1 MHIGRV
7 AINGVVLYDGD
18 APNEPDA
25 TRYVALNL
33 CGLESLLPVTP
44 ALRLAYPRLAALPVR
59 HDLRGNFSTNDEA
72 YSFALTHLMPRV
84 NRSVGWSAGRTH
96 VDDAG
101 WEVWQ
106 GSPPE
111 MPLLGLDVAIARSGF
126 IFNLSPNATG
136 CDGTP
141 KTAQCRGSP
150 HEAALF
156 DAVMAGLNATTTAA
170 AAAANSNHLPA
181 IYGWTEPES
190 EYTLRVSAGGAYVLC
205 SGAPNLS
212 FWAFF
217 AIAPDALHHAF
228 GRVARRATSPPLTLK
243 TKTYVTFE
251 TNEGDTPKIVA
262 GLFGGSWL
270 NKNRGAVP
278 IAWGINLLLC
288 REFPSLM
295 EYFANTAT
303 VNDTFFAGTSGAGY
317 VYPSILPPTAFIKYV
332 EQVQAVTTAYSAP
345 PHKGASADW
354 LVDLWNWGVPEGTSG
369 GKWAAMIAKYAELAP
384 AVGAWSQQTIGGD
397 ARTVCVPLPSS
408 SVPVSFASKL
418 LWYPGSP
425 NAPWSRASQTRAGA
439 LDDLEARIRA
449 TDRANTTTFTIV
461 YGLVDGNRGAG
472 GLDAIDAALAMV
484 ARLPRERFEIIGAQ
498 DLARLSA
505 EHCVA

>member
-1 MHIGRV
+1 M
-7 AINGVVLYDGD
+7 
-18 APNEPDA
+18 
-25 TRYVALNL
+25 
-33 CGLESLLPVTP
+33 
-44 ALRLAYPRLAALPVR
+44 
-59 HDLRGNFSTNDEA
+59 
-72 YSFALTHLMPRV
+72 
-84 NRSVGWSAGRTH
+84 H

-136 CDGTP
+136 CEGTP

-156 DAVMAGLNATTTAA
+156 DAVMAGLNATTTTST
-170 AAAANSNHLPA
+170 ANSTASSAHLSA

-212 FWAFF
+212 FWAYF

-228 GRVARRATSPPLTLK
+228 GRVARAASPPPLSPPSSAPIIK
-243 TKTYVTFE
+243 AKTYVTFE

-288 REFPSLM
+288 TEFPGLM

-317 VYPSILPPTAFIKYV
+317 VYPSILPPDAFTKYV

-354 LVDLWNWGVPEGTSG
+354 LVDIWNWGVPEGTSG
-369 GKWAAMIAKYAELAP
+369 GKWAAMIRKYAELAP
-384 AVGAWSQQTIGGD
+384 AVGAWSQQTMGVD
-397 ARTVCVPLPSS
+397 ASTVCVPVPVAATTS

-425 NAPWSRASQTRAGA
+425 NAPWSRATGQTRAGA
-439 LDDLEARIRA
+439 LDDLETRIRA
-449 TDRANTTTFTIV
+449 TDRANTTTFAIV
-461 YGLVDGNRGAG
+461 YGLIDGNSGPG